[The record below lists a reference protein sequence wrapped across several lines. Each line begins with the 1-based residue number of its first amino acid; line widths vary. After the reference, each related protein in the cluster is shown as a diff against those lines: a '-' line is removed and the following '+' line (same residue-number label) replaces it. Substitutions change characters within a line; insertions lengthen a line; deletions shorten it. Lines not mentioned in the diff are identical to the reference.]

1 MYKLYYKDN
10 NKTKTNKYNLIN
22 GIVFL
27 FVQIIFLYLMIK
39 NFSTNI
45 ELIYH
50 IYSTVIIVDVF
61 VDMKI
66 RSLAKV
72 WKPL

>member
-72 WKPL
+72 